1 MATDLRQTQ
10 PNIIY
15 IPPAENL
22 VHQFVQVASLQ
33 IAQEFDDEG
42 YLHPDVMYGLCSF
55 IKLLGQIK
63 AKQLNQPANGH
74 VDDLHEA
81 GYS

>member
-1 MATDLRQTQ
+1 MATELSQTQ

-15 IPPAENL
+15 SPPAENL
-22 VHQFVQVASLQ
+22 VHQFVQIASLQ
-33 IAQEFDDEG
+33 IAQKYEDEG

-63 AKQLNQPANGH
+63 AKQLNQAANGH
-74 VDDLHEA
+74 VDDFNEA